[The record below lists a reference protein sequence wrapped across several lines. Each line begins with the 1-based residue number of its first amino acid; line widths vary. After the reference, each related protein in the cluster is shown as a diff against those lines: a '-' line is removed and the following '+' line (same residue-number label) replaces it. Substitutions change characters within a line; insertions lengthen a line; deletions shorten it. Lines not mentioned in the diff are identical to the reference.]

1 MEKLIVI
8 LGPTASG
15 KTSLAVKIASQ
26 NNGEIISADSRQ
38 IYKGMDIG
46 TGKDLQEYS
55 IENKKIP
62 YHLIDILNPN
72 QDYSVFQFKND
83 FHKIYNEINNNKKI
97 PILCGGT
104 ALYIDSILFNYDMSG
119 VKPNKILREKLEN
132 FSMEELLVKLEKIDK
147 KAYEESF
154 HNTKRRII
162 RTIEILSSS
171 KANKS
176 TSKNLKNP
184 LVIGIKVER
193 KEILLKI
200 KDRLIYRLNNGMIE
214 EVEKLISSGVTENR
228 LNYFG
233 LEYKYIGM
241 YLYEKISYDEMVEK
255 LNIGINRFSKRQMTF
270 FRRMEKWGI
279 KINWIENDIIESSLR
294 LTEKYLNDKC

>member
-1 MEKLIVI
+1 MEKLIVV

-15 KTSLAVKIASQ
+15 KTSLAVKIARQ

-46 TGKDLQEYS
+46 TGKDLNEYF

-62 YHLIDILNPN
+62 YHLIDILTPN

-83 FHKIYNEINNNKKI
+83 FHKVYNEINNNKKI

-119 VKPNKILREKLEN
+119 VKPNKILREELEN
-132 FSMEELLVKLEKIDK
+132 FSIEELIIKLEKIDQ
-147 KAYEESF
+147 KAYVESF

-171 KANKS
+171 ITNKS
-176 TSKNLKNP
+176 INKNLYNP

-279 KINWIENDIIESSLR
+279 KINWIENNIIESSLS
-294 LTEKYLNDKC
+294 LTEKYLNDK